1 MSPFLPQIKAKD
13 LVRVAKQLGF
23 ELDRQKG
30 SHAVF
35 YRDSDKARV
44 VIPMQHYPPEMLHL
58 VIERAASIKF
68 CPTGSIRFAPASF
81 NESPDRS
88 LPTPLSP
95 VGRSPLL

>member
-44 VIPMQHYPPEMLHL
+44 VIPMHAGVDIKPKTLHGIIDDMRITPE
-58 VIERAASIKF
+58 KF
-68 CPTGSIRFAPASF
+68 K
-81 NESPDRS
+81 E
-88 LPTPLSP
+88 
-95 VGRSPLL
+95 LL